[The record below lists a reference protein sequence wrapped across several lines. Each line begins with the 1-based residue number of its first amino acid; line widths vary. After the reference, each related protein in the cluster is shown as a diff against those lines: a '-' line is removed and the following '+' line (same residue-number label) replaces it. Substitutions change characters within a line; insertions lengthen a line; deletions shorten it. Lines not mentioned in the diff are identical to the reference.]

1 MEQRGS
7 TTSSSSIFNE
17 ASGDEAIRRAHHLCA
32 VSTHA
37 IIWGSASGRHRPAQ
51 ARVTNSGAARLMSTY
66 ILEADGE
73 ASEEEGEEDAGDAIW
88 V

>member
-7 TTSSSSIFNE
+7 STSSSSIFNE
-17 ASGDEAIRRAHHLCA
+17 ASGDEAIRRAHHLSA
-32 VSTHA
+32 STHD

-51 ARVTNSGAARLMSTY
+51 ARVTNSGDARLMSTY

-73 ASEEEGEEDAGDAIW
+73 ASEEEGEEDEGNTIW